1 LAEIRLHK
9 RGPRPESGYI
19 DYYYKNNKHSLDNID
34 GFKWIPNPNGKVK
47 ILEHPVWSDLY
58 KEAMAK
64 Q

>member
-1 LAEIRLHK
+1 LHK
-9 RGPRPESGYI
+9 RGPRPVAGYI
-19 DYYYKNNKHSLDNID
+19 DYYYKNSKHTIDNID
-34 GFKWIPNPNGKVK
+34 GYKWTPNPNGKVK